1 MEPKGSRTN
10 TTAPQAAAAFAVHMF
25 TACGAACA
33 RLALTAAVAGEWP
46 TMFAWLGIAL
56 IIDGV
61 DGTLARRLQVAEVL
75 PRWSGDTLDFVVDF
89 ATYVFVPAHAMAASG
104 LLPRPF
110 GLGLGLIVTV
120 SGALYFADR
129 RMKTADGYFRGFPAL
144 WSVAAFYLFV
154 IKLPPWAGAAA
165 IVILAAATFAP
176 IHFVHPVRVP
186 RWRLLNLTALV
197 LWGVLALFALTQNL
211 DPPGWVAAA
220 LGAIAIYF
228 VVVGLLRTGEGSL
241 APPR

>member
-33 RLALTAAVAGEWP
+33 LLALTAAVAGEWP
-46 TMFAWLGIAL
+46 KMFAWLGIAL

-61 DGTLARRLQVAEVL
+61 DGTMARRLQVAEVL

-129 RMKTADGYFRGFPAL
+129 RMKTADSYFRGFPAL
-144 WSVAAFYLFV
+144 W
-154 IKLPPWAGAAA
+154 
-165 IVILAAATFAP
+165 
-176 IHFVHPVRVP
+176 
-186 RWRLLNLTALV
+186 
-197 LWGVLALFALTQNL
+197 
-211 DPPGWVAAA
+211 
-220 LGAIAIYF
+220 
-228 VVVGLLRTGEGSL
+228 
-241 APPR
+241 